1 MLKWNNGR
9 GEWSRMAEWQSF
21 LCFSKKLAFH
31 SCAAMAHDRKIQI
44 RTKKRP
50 TFWTDFLEQQTRM
63 KNPEW
68 EWEWLDSTAIEH
80 AAAPNI
86 TEAVSRSCHIFNTYW
101 IDDVAFQFFTVFQ
114 IELKTGR
121 RERLNFHR
129 MYGTIVRTVQYI
141 YDTRKISATL
151 TCTVWWSSTVA
162 TQLLPV
168 IECSDWWKY
177 EWIGWCQQTLIK
189 EFRWTVAYILQYV
202 FISLSNKTNTE
213 KTDNACSRIGVHSVY

>member
-86 TEAVSRSCHIFNTYW
+86 TEAVVSGRCRIFNDILYEVLNW
-101 IDDVAFQFFTVFQ
+101 RRSFSIFYCLSNR
-114 IELKTGR
+114 IENRQK
-121 RERLNFHR
+121 
-129 MYGTIVRTVQYI
+129 
-141 YDTRKISATL
+141 RKIKL
-151 TCTVWWSSTVA
+151 PQDVWYNCTYRS
-162 TQLLPV
+162 
-168 IECSDWWKY
+168 I
-177 EWIGWCQQTLIK
+177 
-189 EFRWTVAYILQYV
+189 YIWY
-202 FISLSNKTNTE
+202 
-213 KTDNACSRIGVHSVY
+213 A